1 MSIARIR
8 ARAPP
13 VRRLYTRDAI
23 PAVERK
29 ERIMARRI
37 PAREVLRL
45 RSSNLS
51 LNAIA
56 AALHASKA
64 SVSDVLRAAAEHD
77 VAWEEA
83 ELMSAGEVYARLF
96 PERERPGP
104 VYPDPD
110 WDAVHAEL
118 AKVGVT
124 LRLLR
129 GEYREECAARGEA
142 AMSYDRF
149 CKRYRQFTVS
159 RNVVSRVGRK
169 AGRNMEVD
177 WSGPTMSLV
186 DPATG
191 VVSKV
196 YLFVACLPFSR
207 YSYVEPALDMKQDTW
222 LRCHVHAFE
231 FLGGATPC
239 IVPDN
244 LKTGVAAHP
253 REGEVVL
260 NAAYEDLAARYGSA
274 VMPARVRRPRDKASA
289 ENEVWCAATY
299 VIGALRNEVFTDM
312 ASLRAAVAAKVAEHN
327 AGPFS
332 KREGSRAE
340 CFAAE
345 EAPLLRL
352 LPPTRFEVCEWV
364 YGRKVQANCHVSY
377 KRNYYSVSHLLV
389 GREVDLRV
397 TESTVEV
404 FLAGERVATH
414 PLSRQV
420 AQPLL
425 HPGVRHARRRLV
437 QRLGRGED
445 TQVGG
450 QGRTVL
456 QEGRGPRIRILHLRR
471 AGVQRMPRRAEAR
484 AQVRRREAR
493 ARLRAG
499 ARDRAEVPQVQGH
512 RAHIEIGAG
521 PAPGRRLRGRRRR
534 LPEGRRLLRG

>member
-1 MSIARIR
+1 
-8 ARAPP
+8 
-13 VRRLYTRDAI
+13 
-23 PAVERK
+23 
-29 ERIMARRI
+29 MARRI

-83 ELMSAGEVYARLF
+83 ERMSAGEVYARLF
-96 PERERPGP
+96 PEREQPGP

-118 AKVGVT
+118 AKAGVT
-124 LRLLR
+124 LRLLH

-142 AMSYDRF
+142 ATSYDRF

-169 AGRNMEVD
+169 AGGNMEVD

-191 VVSKV
+191 VVSQV

-244 LKTGVAAHP
+244 LKTGVTAHP

-260 NAAYEDLAARYGSA
+260 NAAYEDLAAHYGSA

-327 AGPFS
+327 ARPFS

-345 EAPLLRL
+345 EAPLLRP

-404 FLAGERVATH
+404 FLAGMSGWRRTRSCPPGRATAT
-414 PLSRQV
+414 P
-420 AQPLL
+420 
-425 HPGVRHARRRLV
+425 PGSPTCPTAPRTAIGTRR
-437 QRLGRGED
+437 GYAG
-445 TQVGG
+445 
-450 QGRTVL
+450 GRT
-456 QEGRGPRIRILHLRR
+456 GP
-471 AGVQRMPRRAEAR
+471 
-484 AQVRRREAR
+484 
-493 ARLRAG
+493 
-499 ARDRAEVPQVQGH
+499 DRAAGRSWTAHSHPTPTTSRRST
-512 RAHIEIGAG
+512 RAS
-521 PAPGRRLRGRRRR
+521 PC
-534 LPEGRRLLRG
+534 

>member
-1 MSIARIR
+1 
-8 ARAPP
+8 
-13 VRRLYTRDAI
+13 
-23 PAVERK
+23 
-29 ERIMARRI
+29 MARRI

-83 ELMSAGEVYARLF
+83 ERMSAGEVYARLF
-96 PERERPGP
+96 PEREQPGP

-118 AKVGVT
+118 AKAGVT
-124 LRLLR
+124 LRLLH

-142 AMSYDRF
+142 ATSYDRF

-169 AGRNMEVD
+169 AGGNMEVD

-191 VVSKV
+191 VVSQV

-244 LKTGVAAHP
+244 LKTGVTAHP

-260 NAAYEDLAARYGSA
+260 NAAYEDLAAHYGSA

-299 VIGALRNEVFTDM
+299 VIGALRNEVFLAGMSGWRRTRSCPPGRATATPPRSPTCPTAPRTAIGTRRGYAGGRTGPD
-312 ASLRAAVAAKVAEHN
+312 RAAGRSWTAHSH
-327 AGPFS
+327 PTPTT
-332 KREGSRAE
+332 SR
-340 CFAAE
+340 
-345 EAPLLRL
+345 RS
-352 LPPTRFEVCEWV
+352 TRASPC
-364 YGRKVQANCHVSY
+364 
-377 KRNYYSVSHLLV
+377 
-389 GREVDLRV
+389 
-397 TESTVEV
+397 
-404 FLAGERVATH
+404 
-414 PLSRQV
+414 
-420 AQPLL
+420 
-425 HPGVRHARRRLV
+425 
-437 QRLGRGED
+437 
-445 TQVGG
+445 
-450 QGRTVL
+450 
-456 QEGRGPRIRILHLRR
+456 
-471 AGVQRMPRRAEAR
+471 
-484 AQVRRREAR
+484 
-493 ARLRAG
+493 
-499 ARDRAEVPQVQGH
+499 
-512 RAHIEIGAG
+512 
-521 PAPGRRLRGRRRR
+521 
-534 LPEGRRLLRG
+534 

>member
-1 MSIARIR
+1 
-8 ARAPP
+8 
-13 VRRLYTRDAI
+13 
-23 PAVERK
+23 
-29 ERIMARRI
+29 MARRI
-37 PAREVLRL
+37 PAREVPRL

-64 SVSDVLRAAAEHD
+64 SVSVVLRAAAEHD

-83 ELMSAGEVYARLF
+83 ERMSAGEVYARLF
-96 PERERPGP
+96 PEREQPGP

-124 LRLLR
+124 LRLLH

-142 AMSYDRF
+142 VTSYDRF

-239 IVPDN
+239 IAPDN
-244 LKTGVAAHP
+244 LKTGVTAHP

-260 NAAYEDLAARYGSA
+260 NAAYEDLAAHYGSA
-274 VMPARVRRPRDKASA
+274 VMPARVRRPRDKA
-289 ENEVWCAATY
+289 T
-299 VIGALRNEVFTDM
+299 
-312 ASLRAAVAAKVAEHN
+312 
-327 AGPFS
+327 
-332 KREGSRAE
+332 
-340 CFAAE
+340 
-345 EAPLLRL
+345 
-352 LPPTRFEVCEWV
+352 
-364 YGRKVQANCHVSY
+364 
-377 KRNYYSVSHLLV
+377 
-389 GREVDLRV
+389 
-397 TESTVEV
+397 
-404 FLAGERVATH
+404 
-414 PLSRQV
+414 
-420 AQPLL
+420 
-425 HPGVRHARRRLV
+425 
-437 QRLGRGED
+437 
-445 TQVGG
+445 
-450 QGRTVL
+450 
-456 QEGRGPRIRILHLRR
+456 
-471 AGVQRMPRRAEAR
+471 
-484 AQVRRREAR
+484 
-493 ARLRAG
+493 
-499 ARDRAEVPQVQGH
+499 
-512 RAHIEIGAG
+512 
-521 PAPGRRLRGRRRR
+521 RRRR
-534 LPEGRRLLRG
+534 PPRSATSL